1 MWPWEHVFF
10 AYVFYSIYRHL
21 RYRKPP
27 SGPATIALA
36 FGSVLPDLIDKP
48 LAWQF
53 GIVESGYTVGHSIVV
68 TVPLL
73 FVTYLLARRRDR
85 AREGGAFVVGYLLH
99 IVGDVLPVSL
109 RRGELYIDHV
119 LWPIVAAEPTR
130 THSGFSEGVLY
141 HLSTYVEGILALQM
155 TPVVALQ
162 LGSLAFGL
170 LLWKYDGCPGV
181 GTTIDGLRSVVGD
194 TLEASKPG

>member
-10 AYVFYSIYRHL
+10 AYLFYSIYRYL
-21 RYRKPP
+21 KYGDSP

-53 GIVESGYTVGHSIVV
+53 GIVESGYTVGHSIFV

-73 FVTYLLARRRDR
+73 IGIYLLARRRDR
-85 AREGGAFVVGYLLH
+85 AREGGAFAVGYFLH
-99 IVGDVLPVSL
+99 IAGDVLPISL
-109 RRGELYIDHV
+109 RRGELYYEHV
-119 LWPIVAAEPTR
+119 LWPFVVVESSR
-130 THSGFSEGVLY
+130 THNGFSQGVAY
-141 HLSTYVEGILALQM
+141 NLSSYVQGIAALEV

-162 LGSLAFGL
+162 LGSVVFGL
-170 LLWKYDGCPGV
+170 LLWRFDGYPGV
-181 GTTIDGLRSVVGD
+181 RTAIEGLRSVVQAA
-194 TLEASKPG
+194 LEVSKHG

>member
-21 RYRKPP
+21 KYGDSP
-27 SGPATIALA
+27 SGPATVALA

-53 GIVESGYTVGHSIVV
+53 GIVESGYTVGHSILV

-73 FVTYLLARRRDR
+73 FGIYLLARRRDR
-85 AREGGAFVVGYLLH
+85 AREGGAFAVGYFLH
-99 IVGDVLPVSL
+99 IVGDVLPISL
-109 RRGELYIDHV
+109 RRGELYVDHV
-119 LWPIVAAEPTR
+119 LWPVVVVDPTR
-130 THSGFSEGVLY
+130 THYGLTDGVAY
-141 HLSTYVEGILALQM
+141 HLTMYVQGLVALEV

-162 LGSLAFGL
+162 LGSLVCGL
-170 LLWKYDGCPGV
+170 LLWRVDGYPGV
-181 GTTIDGLRSVVGD
+181 RTVIDGFGSLVQAALDVSRHG
-194 TLEASKPG
+194 

>member
-21 RYRKPP
+21 RYGESP

-53 GIVESGYTVGHSIVV
+53 GIVESGYTVGHSVVV

-73 FVTYLLARRRDR
+73 FGTYLLARRRDH
-85 AREGGAFVVGYLLH
+85 AREGAAFVVGYLFH
-99 IVGDVLPVSL
+99 IVGDVLPISL
-109 RRGELYIDHV
+109 RRGELYVDHI
-119 LWPIVAAEPTR
+119 LWPIVVVEPTR
-130 THSGFSEGVLY
+130 THEGFSVGVLY
-141 HLSTYVEGILALQM
+141 HLSTYVEGIVALEV

-170 LLWKYDGCPGV
+170 LLWRCDGYPGV
-181 GTTIDGLRSVVGD
+181 RTVADGFRSVVRAAQ
-194 TLEASKPG
+194 EASKPG